1 MEDNIIIIDD
11 SWKIKDF
18 KKYRELVKNSV
29 ETIFHLSTAITFV
42 KVYDYIAKI
51 SKDKN
56 VLYLNFPLHNSLL
69 IVGKSDVKNFEKC
82 ICEEFNIDFKM
93 NMCCTL
99 FEFICKIVELI
110 EYKRLNDCYCVGGNY
125 KTTLKWKNLI

>member
-1 MEDNIIIIDD
+1 MKDDIIIDD

-29 ETIFHLSTAITFV
+29 ETVLNLSTSNTFL

-51 SKDKN
+51 TKDKN
-56 VLYLNFPLHNSLL
+56 ALYLNFYLHNSLL
-69 IVGKSDVKNFEKC
+69 IAGKADIKNFEKC

-93 NMCCTL
+93 NMYCTL
-99 FEFICKIVELI
+99 FEFVCKIVELI
-110 EYKRLNDCYCVGGNY
+110 EYKNIKDCYCVGGNY
-125 KTTLKWKNLI
+125 KTTKRLI